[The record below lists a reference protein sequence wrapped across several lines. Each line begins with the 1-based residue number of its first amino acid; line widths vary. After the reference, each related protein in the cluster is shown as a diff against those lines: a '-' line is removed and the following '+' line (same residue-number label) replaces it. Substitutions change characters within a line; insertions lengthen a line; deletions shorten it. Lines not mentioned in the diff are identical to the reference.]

1 MVLRAWRGL
10 IFRLMRPFIA
20 YQQQVNVATVEALDH
35 LQAVN
40 DARAVDLALALARVR
55 QLEEQISAHEVRSR
69 GSAD

>member
-1 MVLRAWRGL
+1 
-10 IFRLMRPFIA
+10 MRPFIA
-20 YQQQVNVATVEALDH
+20 YQQQVNVTTVEALEH

-55 QLEEQISAHEVRSR
+55 QLEEQISAYEVRSR